1 MFQQIEDLK
10 RYGYKKTVICLSAP
24 SGAGKSTFSQNISQN
39 LSKHNTVA
47 IYSTDDFF
55 IKDGVYL
62 FDIHKLGEAHKWNF
76 DRFVKALEN
85 DINTI
90 IIDNTN
96 LSFSEFKPYM
106 KEAFKHEYGF
116 ELLTLEP
123 VLLVEEYLL
132 YNKHGVPKETIIR
145 QVEKFS
151 KLNERINNGDFDKLG
166 DELRF
171 EVLAERLGKD
181 KCEELMKKVFKT

>member
-1 MFQQIEDLK
+1 MFTQIKNLQ
-10 RYGYKKTVICLSAP
+10 RYAYKKTVIALASP
-24 SGAGKSTFSQNISQN
+24 SGGGKSTVAKNMAID
-39 LSKHNTVA
+39 LVRYNTIG

-55 IKDGVYL
+55 IQDGIYL
-62 FDIHKLGEAHKWNF
+62 FDVHRLGQAHKWNF
-76 DRFVKALEN
+76 DRFIKALEN
-85 DINTI
+85 STDTI

-96 LSFSEFKPYM
+96 LSFSEFRPYM
-106 KEAFKHEYGF
+106 KEAFKHEYNF
-116 ELLTLEP
+116 ELLTLP
-123 VLLVEEYLL
+123 ALLVEEYLL